1 MTKCISFGYFLYLQ
15 NAIEVF
21 KDVLKLKPD
30 HVEASTSLGQAF
42 RYISF
47 FKIVTYLY
55 LHVFSYGQWMHD
67 SYRYVHMYRISESLI
82 LPL

>member
-1 MTKCISFGYFLYLQ
+1 MTKCISFGYFLFLQ

-55 LHVFSYGQWMHD
+55 LISYGQWMHD
-67 SYRYVHMYRISESLI
+67 SYRSVHIYRISESLI

>member
-1 MTKCISFGYFLYLQ
+1 MTKCISFGYFLFLQ

-42 RYISF
+42 RYMSF
-47 FKIVTYLY
+47 YKIVTYLY
-55 LHVFSYGQWMHD
+55 LISYGQWMHD
-67 SYRYVHMYRISESLI
+67 SYRHVHIYRISESII

>member
-1 MTKCISFGYFLYLQ
+1 MTKCISFGYFLFLQ

-55 LHVFSYGQWMHD
+55 LISYGQWMHD
-67 SYRYVHMYRISESLI
+67 SYRYVHIYRISESLI

>member
-1 MTKCISFGYFLYLQ
+1 MTINAFHLDIFLFLQ

-42 RYISF
+42 RYI
-47 FKIVTYLY
+47 
-55 LHVFSYGQWMHD
+55 
-67 SYRYVHMYRISESLI
+67 
-82 LPL
+82 